1 MQRNAKQVTG
11 LQSCQFLVTN
21 FMVQSWYIAVA
32 AATNSSGLKKV
43 GCCGSNIL
51 CAKLDN
57 VFHLNEYGTT
67 KLGECS
73 LFVMINLKIFSNKP
87 CMMMLVQS
95 NETIG
100 SLVIT

>member
-1 MQRNAKQVTG
+1 MSVLSHKFHGTVMVHSS
-11 LQSCQFLVTN
+11 SCSNKLFRT
-21 FMVQSWYIAVA
+21 
-32 AATNSSGLKKV
+32 KKV

-51 CAKLDN
+51 SAKLDN